1 MTRAHPPGKKRSTR
15 ARTPKASESAI
26 DTPPVEVEAD
36 APLAAAPAVP
46 DPQQF
51 VHSAEGFWKAAGRFG
66 RLR

>member
-1 MTRAHPPGKKRSTR
+1 MTRAHPPGKKRSR
-15 ARTPKASESAI
+15 RPRSANLP
-26 DTPPVEVEAD
+26 DAGPEAPQPEPD
-36 APLAAAPAVP
+36 AAPPEAVPVP